1 MRESVPGKVTQSIA
15 QSTGYK
21 WQLLCAKEGKW
32 GWIDVDVWAAEPEGQ
47 QRDGACRPGLVLPRD
62 MCLCKSRRDQQHRRS
77 LEAGPDLREAEDS
90 ARQLELVGDSLPWHA
105 CLQ

>member
-1 MRESVPGKVTQSIA
+1 MSPFSSGVPTQRGRPLKAGEEGTKPMRESVPEEVKVMQSIG

-47 QRDGACRPGLVLPRD
+47 QWDGVCRPGLVLPRD
-62 MCLCKSRRDQQHRRS
+62 MCLCKSSRDQQHR
-77 LEAGPDLREAEDS
+77 
-90 ARQLELVGDSLPWHA
+90 
-105 CLQ
+105 